1 MIQRFIV
8 ITIMQIALYIVGIP
22 FLIAYQI
29 SCQRLGASC
38 PFTPTAETIQEQPSR
53 AMSTARLPR

>member
-1 MIQRFIV
+1 
-8 ITIMQIALYIVGIP
+8 MQIALYIVGIP
-22 FLIAYQI
+22 LLIAYQI
-29 SCQRLGASC
+29 RCQRLGASC

>member
-1 MIQRFIV
+1 MIQRLIV

-29 SCQRLGASC
+29 SCQRLGTSC
-38 PFTPTAETIQEQPSR
+38 PFTLTAETMPEQPSR